1 MLQYKQDKG
10 SGNPEKNRRKEKKM
24 FVYDVDIHF
33 KGIGWDTYTV
43 NSTCL
48 DNARCVAVNRVSDEC
63 GKEYLELI
71 DCIRIYPE
79 KSMTL
84 LKQYDI

>member
-1 MLQYKQDKG
+1 
-10 SGNPEKNRRKEKKM
+10 M

-48 DNARCVAVNRVSDEC
+48 DNARCVAVNRVSEWQQV
-63 GKEYLELI
+63 
-71 DCIRIYPE
+71 
-79 KSMTL
+79 
-84 LKQYDI
+84 KQ